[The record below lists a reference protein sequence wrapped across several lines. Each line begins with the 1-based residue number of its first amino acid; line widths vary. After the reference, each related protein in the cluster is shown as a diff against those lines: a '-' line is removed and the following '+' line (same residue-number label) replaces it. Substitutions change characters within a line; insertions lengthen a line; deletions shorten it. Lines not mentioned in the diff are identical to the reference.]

1 MSDREL
7 LTAHE
12 VADRLAV
19 RPSTIRK
26 WARQGR
32 IPEVCLSP
40 KVRRFDYGAVV
51 AALEHGQGSACEN
64 ETADDRQGV
73 GHAE

>member
-1 MSDREL
+1 MSNRDL

-12 VADRLAV
+12 LADRLAV
-19 RPSTIRK
+19 RPSTICK

-51 AALEHGQGSACEN
+51 AALEHGQSSPCEN
-64 ETADDRQGV
+64 QGQTAEARQAV
-73 GHAE
+73 QS